1 MPPKALK
8 RGGAARRG
16 GRLTRSALKAQNLPT
31 ESAHEESVNIGDLS
45 GSDAVEAKEVETPLN
60 LTKPSDSLDHAE
72 AAADP
77 DNVELSKKE
86 TEVKESVDDFE
97 KDERLDLDDNEPEY
111 EAEEYD
117 GEEFEERE
125 VEEEYEELEP
135 EGDDEVEEEEME
147 VLEDEAGEFA
157 EELESEGEDEHVVE
171 EAKRGETVDVEEEE
185 HQDVLQERRKRK
197 ELEIFVESLDRGATE
212 EDLKKVFG
220 HVGEVTE
227 IRIMKNPQ
235 TKKSKGYAFL
245 RFATVE
251 QAKRAVKEL
260 KNPMI
265 NGKKCGVTASQ
276 DNDTLYISNISKT
289 WTLEALREKLKQYG
303 VENMDAIAL
312 VEDSNNVSMN
322 RGCAFLEFSSRSEAM
337 DAHKRLLKKDVM
349 FGVEKPAKVSFADS
363 FLDPEDE
370 IMAQVKTIFIDGM
383 LPSWNEERVRDL
395 LKRYGKIEKI
405 ELARTMPSARR
416 KDFGF
421 VTFDTHDAA
430 VSCTKFIN
438 NTELG
443 EGEDKSKVRAR
454 LSRPLQR
461 TGRARQSSRPDRRSR
476 HGSGR
481 SGRSSLA
488 RLPPRSLASSRSARG
503 VGSRAPPPSSKRA
516 AGSRGRRPR
525 PPLPPPARSRPLP
538 PPARS
543 RPLPP
548 PARAR
553 PLSPPARS
561 YDRRPPA
568 PPYPKASLKRDYGRR
583 DDLPPPRSRPAVSYS
598 SRLSPERHSSRLS
611 PERHLSYRDDY
622 APRSS
627 GYSDLPRSSSR
638 TEMRRPYVDDL
649 YSPRFER
656 PPPTYSE
663 GRSRAYEPLPGSKRP
678 YSALDDIPPRYAE
691 VDIRHS
697 RPRLDYDIGPSQ
709 YAESYGDRI
718 PPRSS
723 LGYGSSRNPPMPSH
737 DSRGPYSSRQGMDY
751 GGGSYSGSDVG
762 GMYSSSYGGDIPRRD
777 GGGGSSYSSIYS
789 SRGLG
794 GSSYPDLAAAKLGRK
809 ELWQCKVCAVTKQLA
824 AKGLSYSLGEDC
836 WKLLV
841 CLHLQ
846 LQLYLTLFQWDDDKL
861 HFHFL

>member
-16 GRLTRSALKAQNLPT
+16 GRVTRSALKVQNLPE
-31 ESAHEESVNIGDLS
+31 ESAHEESVNIGELS
-45 GSDAVEAKEVETPLN
+45 GSDAVEAKEETPEVEKSIEVETPLDFR
-60 LTKPSDSLDHAE
+60 KPSDSVDDSE
-72 AAADP
+72 AAAIP
-77 DNVELSKKE
+77 DRVALSKKE
-86 TEVKESVDDFE
+86 TEVKESVDDFG

-111 EAEEYD
+111 EPEEYG

-125 VEEEYEELEP
+125 VEEEYDESIHEE
-135 EGDDEVEEEEME
+135 DEEVEEEME
-147 VLEDEAGEFA
+147 VEDEAGEFSDGIGDGT
-157 EELESEGEDEHVVE
+157 EELESEGDDEHVDE
-171 EAKRGETVDVEEEE
+171 EGKHGETVDVEEEE

-197 ELEIFVESLDRGATE
+197 ELEILVGSLDKGATE

-276 DNDTLYISNISKT
+276 DNDTLVIGNICKT
-289 WTLEALREKLKQYG
+289 WTPEALREKLKQYG
-303 VENMDAIAL
+303 VENMDDITL

-322 RGCAFLEFSSRSEAM
+322 RGYAFLEFSSRSDAM
-337 DAHKRLLKKDVM
+337 DAHRRLLKKDVM

-395 LKRYGKIEKI
+395 LKRYGKVEKI
-405 ELARTMPSARR
+405 ELARNMPSARR

-421 VTFDTHDAA
+421 VTFDTHEAA
-430 VSCTKFIN
+430 VSCAKFIN

-488 RLPPRSLASSRSARG
+488 RLPPRSARG
-503 VGSRAPPPSSKRA
+503 VRSRAPPPSTKRA

-525 PPLPPPARSRPLP
+525 PPLPPPARARPLP
-538 PPARS
+538 PPARA

-561 YDRRPPA
+561 YDRRPPV
-568 PPYPKASLKRDYGRR
+568 PYPKASLKRDYGRR

-598 SRLSPERHSSRLS
+598 SRLSPERH
-611 PERHLSYRDDY
+611 LSYRDDY

-627 GYSDLPRSSSR
+627 GYRDDLPRSSSR

-649 YSPRFER
+649 YSQRYER
-656 PPPTYSE
+656 PPTYSE

-678 YSALDDIPPRYAE
+678 YAALDDIPPRYAE

-697 RPRLDYDIGPSQ
+697 RARLDYDIGPSQ
-709 YAESYGDRI
+709 YAESYVDRI
-718 PPRSS
+718 PRPS

-751 GGGSYSGSDVG
+751 GAGSYSGSDVG
-762 GMYSSSYGGDIPRRD
+762 GMYTSSYGSDIPRRD

-794 GSSYPDLAAAKLGRK
+794 GSSYPG
-809 ELWQCKVCAVTKQLA
+809 
-824 AKGLSYSLGEDC
+824 GGGPGSY
-836 WKLLV
+836 
-841 CLHLQ
+841 
-846 LQLYLTLFQWDDDKL
+846 Y
-861 HFHFL
+861 